1 MGFAVGD
8 RCTVDG
14 YAPEGTVRFVGDHH
28 EKLKPRIGVEF
39 DEEVEKGKGG
49 TFAGHEYFAGK
60 KKCCLLVLPKKV
72 IEAIP
77 SAADIPTTTSEAGA
91 AVRIYPT
98 AVLVVFALI
107 LRSGKVDARDRQ
119 IFMRTPPLPPPPAP
133 SNPLPLHLLQL
144 ISWAPFG
151 CTDFPLLCYL
161 STGAV
166 MSTPKSAFW

>member
-119 IFMRTPPLPPPPAP
+119 IFMRTPLLLFLLLPPLLIPFLCTFFNL
-133 SNPLPLHLLQL
+133 SLGHLLVAQ
-144 ISWAPFG
+144 
-151 CTDFPLLCYL
+151 TFP
-161 STGAV
+161 SFVT
-166 MSTPKSAFW
+166 